1 MVSFFYDNAYMV
13 ARIPLSNLMV
23 MVVSVDLEVVVMKIS
38 TVEQIQEVVVGP
50 GGVGMGVV

>member
-1 MVSFFYDNAYMV
+1 MRVV
-13 ARIPLSNLMV
+13 GVGVCIMV